1 MNLQKKL
8 EKSLSVSLAMRGLNQ
23 KDLAKKMSCT
33 EGYISKV
40 MANGRLS
47 VYKLSQIAET
57 LNFTLWE
64 FIKLG
69 EES

>member
-23 KDLAKKMSCT
+23 KGLAEKMSCT
-33 EGYISKV
+33 EGYISKIMV
-40 MANGRLS
+40 NSRLS
-47 VYKLSQIAET
+47 VCKLDQVAKA
-57 LNFTLWE
+57 LDFKLWE

-69 EES
+69 EE